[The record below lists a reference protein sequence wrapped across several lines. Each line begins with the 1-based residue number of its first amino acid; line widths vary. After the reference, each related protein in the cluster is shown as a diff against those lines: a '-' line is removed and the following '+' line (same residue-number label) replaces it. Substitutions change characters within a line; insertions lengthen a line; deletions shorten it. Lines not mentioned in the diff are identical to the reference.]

1 MPESINP
8 TATNSSPVSQGTVN
22 IGSWFSRA
30 WEIVSADFS
39 NFVILGLIYCA
50 MIAVASST
58 VVGAFLVVGPLSV
71 GFFIIIFNKMKGIP
85 LKIGDIARGFDYFL
99 AAVLSNILVGFF
111 VGLGTIFCIIP
122 GIVVAAL
129 YLFVA
134 PFIADKKL
142 DFWEAMEA
150 SRKSISGHVFELSI
164 FIFLLFIVNLIGVLL
179 CVVGLLASI
188 PLSFVAIAVAYEDLV
203 GVNKE

>member
-1 MPESINP
+1 MPELTNP
-8 TATNSSPVSQGTVN
+8 TAANSNPINRGTVN
-22 IGSWFSRA
+22 IGSWFSKA
-30 WEIVSADFS
+30 WEIITADFS
-39 NFVILGLIYCA
+39 NFVILALIYCA
-50 MIAVASST
+50 IIAVASST

-71 GFFIIIFNKMKGIP
+71 GFFIIIFNKIKGIP
-85 LKIGDIARGFDYFL
+85 LNIGDIARGFDYFL

-122 GIVVAAL
+122 GIVIAAL

-150 SRKSISGHVFELSI
+150 SRKSISGHIFEMSI
-164 FIFLLFIVNLIGVLL
+164 FIFVLFLVNLIGVLL
-179 CVVGLLASI
+179 CVIGLLVTI
-188 PLSFVAIAVAYEDLV
+188 PLSFVAIALAFDDIV
-203 GVNKE
+203 GINRE